1 MNRKPSKEFAAN
13 MRMFRHEQIMQALV
27 EEEALL
33 ADGFEQ
39 ALLGHTQGPNI
50 VAVYEYDLCVHILM
64 DRDGMTCEEAIEY
77 MDFNVTGSYVGKKT
91 PIFISLM

>member
-1 MNRKPSKEFAAN
+1 